1 MQKLTTSFIE
11 PSKFPFFYGYL
22 IVIVGTI
29 GILASLPGQTVGIA
43 TFTDPVM
50 QALNLTRD
58 QFSLAYMVG
67 TLLSSFLITR
77 TGRFYDRHG
86 ALITSVLATLLLG
99 ITLLLCSVS
108 DVMARWLSSLLGL
121 SHWLVP
127 FCVMAWLFF
136 MLRFSGQG
144 VLTMVSRNMI
154 MKWFD
159 RYQGRVNAICSVCV
173 ALGFS
178 ASPILIEMLI
188 QKFGWSGAWQMM
200 AMGMVAILLMVLLF
214 YKDNPTQYGLVAD
227 GLRVDTQEP
236 LKIQQAN
243 FSLASAIK
251 TRAFWIYALLLS
263 FYSFYV
269 TGVTFHVVS
278 IFSSAGYSRSDA
290 LSIFLPISI
299 ISIFASIGGNLLS
312 EWIRLKFLLY
322 AMIVGAVA
330 ATVGLIGLDDGWG
343 VYCLI
348 GGTGV
353 MGGLFTVLMAI
364 TWPRFFGLRNLGAI
378 SGKAMSM
385 LVLASALGPVLFS
398 ISKTLFHSYEY
409 ISWISLVYLFFVA
422 AGAPKANPPVEP
434 LG

>member
-77 TGRFYDRHG
+77 TGGFYDRHG

-108 DVMARWLSSLLGL
+108 DVMARWLSNLLGL

-127 FCVMAWLFF
+127 FCVMVWLFF

-154 MKWFD
+154 LKWFD
-159 RYQGRVNAICSVCV
+159 SYQGRINAICSVCV
-173 ALGFS
+173 TLGFS
-178 ASPILIEMLI
+178 ASPILIDVLI
-188 QKFGWSGAWQMM
+188 QNFGWSGAWQMM
-200 AMGMVAILLMVLLF
+200 AMGMVAIILMVVLF

-227 GLRVDTQEP
+227 GLSVDTKEP
-236 LKIQQAN
+236 RKIQQAN

-251 TRAFWIYALLLS
+251 TRAFWIYALIMS

-278 IFSSAGYSRSDA
+278 IFLSAGYSRSDA
-290 LSIFLPISI
+290 ISIFLPISI
-299 ISIFASIGGNLLS
+299 ISILASIVGNLLS
-312 EWIRLKFLLY
+312 DWIQLKFLLY
-322 AMIVGAVA
+322 TMIVGAGA
-330 ATVGLIGLDDGWG
+330 ATVGLIGLNDGWG
-343 VYCLI
+343 IYCLI

-364 TWPRFFGLRNLGAI
+364 TWPRFFGLRHLGAI

-385 LVLASALGPVLFS
+385 LVLASALGPLLFS

-409 ISWISLVYLFFVA
+409 ISWISLVYLIFVA
-422 AGAPKANPPVEP
+422 AGARKANPPVEP

>member
-1 MQKLTTSFIE
+1 MRNLRPSFIE

-50 QALNLTRD
+50 QALDLTRD

-67 TLLSSFLITR
+67 TLLSSLLITR
-77 TGRFYDRHG
+77 TGGFYDRHG
-86 ALITSVLATLLLG
+86 APITSVLATLLLG

-108 DVMARWLSSLLGL
+108 DVMAQWLSQLLGI

-127 FCVMAWLFF
+127 FCVMVWLFL

-159 RYQGRVNAICSVCV
+159 SYQGRVNAICSVCV

-178 ASPILIEMLI
+178 ASPILIDMLI
-188 QKFGWSGAWQMM
+188 QNFGWSGAWQMM
-200 AMGMVAILLMVLLF
+200 AMGMGVIFLMVLLF

-227 GLRVDTQEP
+227 GLCIDTQEP

-243 FSLASAIK
+243 FTLASAIK
-251 TRAFWIYALLLS
+251 TRAFWIYTLIMS

-290 LSIFLPISI
+290 IAIFLPISI
-299 ISIFASIGGNLLS
+299 ISIVASIVGNLLS
-312 EWIRLKFLLY
+312 ESIQLKFLLY
-322 AMIVGAVA
+322 AMIVGAVFA
-330 ATVGLIGLDDGWG
+330 AIGLIGLNDGWG

-364 TWPRFFGLRNLGAI
+364 TWPRFFGLRHLGVI
-378 SGKAMSM
+378 SGKAMAM

-398 ISKTLFHSYEY
+398 ISKTLFHSYDT

-422 AGAPKANPPVEP
+422 IGARKADPPVEP
-434 LG
+434 LE